1 MRMSSLPESYGPSTT
16 IRILDSHFASKTT
29 SDQKW
34 TSEEAT
40 FENKL
45 RLLVVPHVEQTIK
58 ISSLVLAHIP
68 ACHQRGDI
76 MLRSRSRRNVLRA
89 SKGHPGPL
97 AHQAPARK
105 FDRASESVHRILSVA
120 NYTNLKCAFQRQPG
134 LWRGTPL
141 PGTGRTCAG
150 SGASKH

>member
-16 IRILDSHFASKTT
+16 TRIPDSHFASKTT

-58 ISSLVLAHIP
+58 ISSLVLLAHIP
-68 ACHQRGDI
+68 ACHQ
-76 MLRSRSRRNVLRA
+76 
-89 SKGHPGPL
+89 
-97 AHQAPARK
+97 
-105 FDRASESVHRILSVA
+105 
-120 NYTNLKCAFQRQPG
+120 
-134 LWRGTPL
+134 
-141 PGTGRTCAG
+141 
-150 SGASKH
+150 